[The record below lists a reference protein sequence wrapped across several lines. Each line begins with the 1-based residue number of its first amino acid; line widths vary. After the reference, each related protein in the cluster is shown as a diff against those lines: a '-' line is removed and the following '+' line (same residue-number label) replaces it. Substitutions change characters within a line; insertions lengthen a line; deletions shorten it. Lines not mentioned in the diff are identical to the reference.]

1 MADDD
6 RIANACRNDTLDR
19 CNVDELKKYLRSV
32 GQYVSGNKSELI
44 DRVKGAY
51 KLGLGN
57 VNDLQESDRSA
68 FLRRENERLRTPIG
82 GKMTHP
88 SCIDSWSDDV
98 SLIPDMTEKDIYNY
112 FVYKLNT
119 KCQLKSKVMYEDW
132 HIHRVQ
138 VNNPDENESHCFVRC
153 KAIPSMPSTNQKQ
166 CPDYDVWVMLS
177 KMTGCINS
185 AECSCTAGEG
195 EGCNHIA
202 ALLYGIADIT
212 EKKKDGKL
220 APTSVKCKWNNPK
233 KRKLTPKKSQDLTF
247 QKVIHGKQS
256 VIKKLSVPVF
266 NIQKPVDVDKFKD
279 KLLGMGANAGW
290 LKNFEVKTDSIL
302 IPKLNEINFNFSDSV
317 NLKDPKQTD
326 FFNSYFKS
334 MQITEFDCM
343 TIECLTRSQGQSD
356 LWALEREER
365 LTASNFGRICK
376 QKTQRNQILF

>member
-1 MADDD
+1 MTNSTSGDSADDD
-6 RIANACRNDTLDR
+6 RIANACRNDTLD
-19 CNVDELKKYLRSV
+19 CCKVDELQKYFRSV
-32 GQYVSGNKSELI
+32 GQYVSGNKPELI
-44 DRVKGAY
+44 ARVKGAY

-68 FLRRENERLRTPIG
+68 FLRKENERLQTPIG

-112 FVYKLNT
+112 FVYKLTT
-119 KCQLKSKVMYEDW
+119 KRQLKSKVMYEDG
-132 HIHRVQ
+132 HIHHVQ
-138 VNNPDENESHCFVRC
+138 
-153 KAIPSMPSTNQKQ
+153 AIPSMPSTNQKQ

-177 KMTGCINS
+177 KMTHCINS
-185 AECSCTAGEG
+185 AECSCTAG
-195 EGCNHIA
+195 
-202 ALLYGIADIT
+202 Y
-212 EKKKDGKL
+212 
-220 APTSVKCKWNNPK
+220 
-233 KRKLTPKKSQDLTF
+233 DLTF

-290 LKNFEVKTDSIL
+290 LKNFEVKTDSIS
-302 IPKLNEINFNFSDSV
+302 IPKLNEINFNFSDGV
-317 NLKDPKQTD
+317 NLKDPKQND

-356 LWALEREER
+356 LWALARKKR
-365 LTASNFGRICK
+365 LMASNFRRICK
-376 QKTQRNQILF
+376 QKNTTEPDSVLKDLLKYRTFDTIYTKYGRNHESVVRRTYEKNMRKSHPGLSAKKCGLLVSNDY